1 MGFTDTDLQRPP
13 AIASELSFSV
23 SLDAFDELSGKTPC
37 ICAVIP
43 NGPYN
48 VVDLDEAGEVKAIM
62 KELSSMPNLDV
73 LTVNG
78 KTLGENIKD
87 AEILNKDVIRLIEN
101 PIFGEGGL
109 TVLRGNLAPNCAITR
124 QSAIKESVLKIEGPA
139 KVFNSDEESYDAI
152 RRDKIQRGDII
163 VIKYEDPKDAPGMKE
178 LMLSTEALLG
188 MGLNYRV
195 ALITDGRFSG
205 FSRGPVIGHVSP
217 EAMLGG
223 PIAIVENDGVIEID
237 IPQRKLN
244 LKLSDD
250 EFRGRLEKWKMPE
263 PKVKKGFLTIYARLT
278 EPPEKGVAISRKLA
292 LKKILGK
299 LVIIIRESLYIAY
312 LTIFLVV

>member
-109 TVLRGNLAPNCAITR
+109 TVLRGESSAKRCNNTTR
-124 QSAIKESVLKIEGPA
+124 RHKRVRVEDRGTSQS
-139 KVFNSDEESYDAI
+139 
-152 RRDKIQRGDII
+152 IQ
-163 VIKYEDPKDAPGMKE
+163 
-178 LMLSTEALLG
+178 
-188 MGLNYRV
+188 
-195 ALITDGRFSG
+195 
-205 FSRGPVIGHVSP
+205 
-217 EAMLGG
+217 
-223 PIAIVENDGVIEID
+223 
-237 IPQRKLN
+237 Q
-244 LKLSDD
+244 
-250 EFRGRLEKWKMPE
+250 
-263 PKVKKGFLTIYARLT
+263 
-278 EPPEKGVAISRKLA
+278 
-292 LKKILGK
+292 
-299 LVIIIRESLYIAY
+299 
-312 LTIFLVV
+312 